1 MHPAPSTLPK
11 IDSCQLAVPP
21 AAQWPMVKQAVIGKR
36 VLNAEIEKEIN
47 ANFGITWSKMHEVIV
62 NYKHKYL

>member
-1 MHPAPSTLPK
+1 MHPAPSTLQK
-11 IDSCQLAVPP
+11 IDSCQPAVPP

-47 ANFGITWSKMHEVIV
+47 ANFGINWSKVDEVIV
-62 NYKHKYL
+62 KYKYKYL